1 MTLRTRSW
9 WAAASG
15 VAAVLV
21 TLAIAELLAL
31 ILAPASSP
39 LLAAG
44 SAVID
49 NVPPD
54 VKETVIA
61 LFGTNDKAVL
71 IACLV
76 VLVVSVA
83 GLAGLLE
90 NHRTPWGLVVFAA
103 SGVIAFAAVMTR
115 AEATA
120 GWAIP
125 TVVGVGV
132 GLVVL
137 RVAITRLARWAGVER
152 TVAETGEPVDATAD
166 QPTETAPI
174 PAAPAPT
181 ERNAFDRRS
190 FLSFVG
196 GASAVAIVVGLGAR
210 LMNVGRA
217 AVNVARKAITLPA
230 PVVAAAPIPTGASL
244 DVAGITPLVSDNA
257 TFYRIDTALQIP
269 AIDTETWRLRITGM
283 VENEV
288 EISFADLLALPMEE
302 TYVTL
307 MCVSNEVGG
316 GLTGNALW
324 LGHPIRNLI
333 AQAKPLP
340 GADMV
345 LSTSADGWTASTPL
359 EVLQDENRNSLLAV
373 GMNGEPLPLEHG
385 FPVRMVVPGL
395 YGYVSATKWV
405 VELGLTRF
413 ADETAFWT
421 NNGWS
426 AKGPVK
432 TSSRI
437 DVPTNGAS
445 VAPGRTAIA
454 GVAWAQHIGVAGMEV
469 RIDGG
474 MWQAARL
481 ADELSID
488 CWRQWVFDW
497 DATSGNHLTEAR
509 ATDAAGGIQSGVSKA
524 VAPDGA
530 EGWQVITVSVG

>member
-1 MTLRTRSW
+1 MTRSTRSW

-21 TLAIAELLAL
+21 TLATAELLAL

-49 NVPPD
+49 NVPPF
-54 VKETVIA
+54 VKETAIA

-71 IACLV
+71 IACLGL
-76 VLVVSVA
+76 LVVIVA
-83 GLAGLLE
+83 GAAGFVE
-90 NHRTPWGLVVFAA
+90 HRRAPWGIVVFAA
-103 SGVIAFAAVMTR
+103 SGAIAFAAVMTR
-115 AEATA
+115 TEATA
-120 GWAIP
+120 AWAIP
-125 TVVGVGV
+125 TVVGVGA

-137 RVAITRLARWAGVER
+137 RVAITRLARWAGV
-152 TVAETGEPVDATAD
+152 
-166 QPTETAPI
+166 
-174 PAAPAPT
+174 APAVVEADART

-210 LMNVGRA
+210 LINVGRA
-217 AVNVARKAITLPA
+217 AVNVARKAITLPTPA
-230 PVVAAAPIPTGASL
+230 LAAAPIPAGAML

-269 AIDTETWRLRITGM
+269 TIDTETWRLRITGM

-288 EISFADLLALPMEE
+288 EISFADLLALPMVES
-302 TYVTL
+302 YVTL

-324 LGHPIRNLI
+324 LGHPLRNLI

-359 EVLQDENRNSLLAV
+359 EILQDENRNSLLAV

-405 VELGLTRF
+405 VELKLTRF

-445 VAPGRTAIA
+445 VAPGLVAIA
-454 GVAWAQHIGVAGMEV
+454 GMAWAQHTGVAGMEV
-469 RIDGG
+469 RVDGG
-474 MWQAARL
+474 AWQAARL

-488 CWRQWVFDW
+488 TWRQWVFDW
-497 DATSGNHLTEAR
+497 DATSGNHLIEAR
-509 ATDAAGGIQSGVSKA
+509 AIDAAGGIQSGVSKA

>member
-15 VAAVLV
+15 VAAALV
-21 TLAIAELLAL
+21 TLATAELLAL

-39 LLAAG
+39 LLAVG

-49 NVPPD
+49 NVPPF
-54 VKETVIA
+54 VKETAIA

-71 IACLV
+71 LACLV
-76 VLVVSVA
+76 VLVVVVA
-83 GLAGLLE
+83 GVAGIVE
-90 NHRTPWGLVVFAA
+90 HRRAPWGLVVFAA
-103 SGVIAFAAVMTR
+103 SGAIAFAAVMTR
-115 AEATA
+115 AEATV

-125 TVVGVGV
+125 TVVGVGA

-137 RVAITRLARWAGVER
+137 RVAITRLARWAGVELA
-152 TVAETGEPVDATAD
+152 VVEAAETVGLAE
-166 QPTETAPI
+166 APPAPAI
-174 PAAPAPT
+174 PART
-181 ERNAFDRRS
+181 ERQAFDRRS

-210 LMNVGRA
+210 LMNAGRT
-217 AVNVARKAITLPA
+217 AVNVARKAITLPTPA
-230 PVVAAAPIPTGASL
+230 LVAAPIPTGAAL

-269 AIDTETWRLRITGM
+269 TIDTETWRLRITGM

-302 TYVTL
+302 SYVTL

-324 LGHPIRNLI
+324 LGHPLRNLI

-405 VELGLTRF
+405 VELRLTRF

-445 VAPGRTAIA
+445 IAPGRTAIA
-454 GVAWAQHIGVAGMEV
+454 GVAWAQHTGVAGMEV
-469 RIDGG
+469 RVDGG
-474 MWQAARL
+474 AWQAARL
-481 ADELSID
+481 AEELSID
-488 CWRQWVFDW
+488 TWRQWVFDW
-497 DATSGNHLTEAR
+497 DATSGNHLIEAR
-509 ATDAAGGIQSGVSKA
+509 ATDDAGGIQSGVSKA

>member
-1 MTLRTRSW
+1 MRRRTRSW

-21 TLAIAELLAL
+21 TLATAELLAL

-49 NVPPD
+49 NVPPW
-54 VKETVIA
+54 VKETAIA
-61 LFGTNDKAVL
+61 LFGTTDKAVL
-71 IACLV
+71 LACLV
-76 VLVVSVA
+76 VLVVVVA
-83 GLAGLLE
+83 GAAGFLE
-90 NHRTPWGLVVFAA
+90 HRRAPWGLVVFAA
-103 SGVIAFAAVMTR
+103 GGAIAFAAVMTR

-125 TVVGVGV
+125 TVVGVGAGV
-132 GLVVL
+132 VVL
-137 RVAITRLARWAGVER
+137 RVAITRLARWAGVEPKAAENGDL
-152 TVAETGEPVDATAD
+152 AETTAG
-166 QPTETAPI
+166 QPTAPI
-174 PAAPAPT
+174 PAVPAPT

-190 FLSFVG
+190 FLSFIG
-196 GASAVAIVVGLGAR
+196 GASAVAIMVGLGAR

-230 PVVAAAPIPTGASL
+230 PVVAAAPIPAGAAL

-269 AIDTETWRLRITGM
+269 TIDTETWRLRITGM

-288 EISFADLLALPMEE
+288 EISFAELLALPMVES
-302 TYVTL
+302 YVTL

-395 YGYVSATKWV
+395 YGYVSATKWI

-454 GVAWAQHIGVAGMEV
+454 GVAWAQHTGVAGMEV

-474 MWQAARL
+474 IWQAARL
-481 ADELSID
+481 AEELSID
-488 CWRQWVFDW
+488 TWRQWVFDW
-497 DATSGNHLTEAR
+497 DATSGNHLIEAR